1 MRSLSRI
8 TAAVTLFFYGYAICV
23 PAWADSISSSAA
35 DGNKAAQDAMNSWS
49 APTASSSEITFG
61 SGGQKQTINLSELFP
76 GVSDTSGSGDLK
88 NLYGNDE
95 GTLSA
100 GSSANTSLLS
110 ENSMSGDAYR
120 LLKDTSSTK
129 RPDLKNDPLWTN
141 TDKTIDNQDIFNKDF
156 ADCKQTTETTKTTTS
171 KHVSDMKT
179 CERVADKSGVYTLK
193 HDYTAG
199 VVKYV
204 DGPTNFQSCGP
215 GCIDIWL
222 GQVGDNYWSGYCAIY
237 ENNMTFEVINPDAI
251 QSASLTYAKW
261 DDYMQVWVANTK
273 VWSGPNENFPPET
286 AGACELG
293 TSWSTAPNVDMTSLL
308 KVKGAKEFKIRASVA
323 GKGEAYAKLRVLYD
337 PLKAVSEE
345 KWYSQEA
352 VDVASS
358 INDGYCQG
366 SFVCTKMPAIS
377 DTGCAEIDGVTVCE
391 SSFGK
396 GPPLPGISPLCQEV
410 SINSQCNFYK
420 GDMECYTDAQGQQQC
435 PVNTDRTCSVNHN
448 IKVMEIPF
456 AAKIAVEDAPGTG
469 ETNRV
474 VVDFSGGSFQN
485 TTSTLRSDASI
496 DQANFDYL
504 CKSKGE
510 DGRALP
516 QKIAV
521 SSIGLWTGHKYAP
534 KTLGVD
540 ATNIVQLPSC
550 ENGLKMIVDIKDTGS
565 GTTGWFYAHE
575 FRFKAVRIAA
585 ESYGPK
591 FCIDAANKVQ
601 SGQCSEGGAVQVTKG
616 VASGCLPLNGISV
629 CPGDSMYAAMLPS
642 PVQGVDKLFQA
653 AKVTGC
659 VNGGMNLN
667 TCAKFEADKTCGFI
681 SQKCVDGAKGDSGQ
695 CYVTEEVWDCGYD
708 VQVPSTDTKTSYQ
721 CAGPVRCLGKEC
733 FNPTDEKSTEFG
745 YAAAALQIA
754 QFAEHDLDCGENPE
768 DTTSDHVCKVFKG
781 EMMECKK
788 AVGGWVDCCEAPDG
802 VSLMDYITLTYNTIQ
817 LTEKVG
823 IIDNA
828 PTLSSAWTLGKEL
841 ASGSGWDSAW
851 SAASA
856 TNAAVT
862 DVAQLG
868 VIEGFKQ
875 QMMNYVANWT
885 ANTFGPAAANA
896 VFASGIAANGPS
908 TEAFAATNPT
918 TGAVTT
924 APNATLAS
932 SFAAV
937 LSVVMIAYM
946 IYQIANILV
955 NIIWECEPKE
965 FELGAKKETK
975 VCHYVGSYCA
985 SKTPFGCIEKRE
997 SYCCFNSP
1005 LGRIIQ
1011 EQGRPQLGMTWGDA
1025 ENPSCEALGVDQ
1037 IAKLD
1042 WSKIDISEWIGL
1054 LQVTNFYPTADKI
1067 NLDNLTGKGSALNIG
1082 EGRTDTLNRNTE
1094 RLDGLNESFSETRKA
1109 AEDNLRDTFNK

>member
-1 MRSLSRI
+1 MGSICRV
-8 TAAVTLFFYGYAICV
+8 TAAVTLFFYGYAICF
-23 PAWADSISSSAA
+23 PAWADSITTSAT
-35 DGNKAAQDAMNSWS
+35 DGNTAAKDAMNAWS
-49 APTASSSEITFG
+49 PPTASSSAITYG
-61 SGGQKQTINLSELFP
+61 SGDNKQSINLSELFP
-76 GVSDTSGSGDLK
+76 GVTDTSATGDLK
-88 NLYGNDE
+88 SLYGDDD

-100 GSSANTSLLS
+100 GAKANTTLSS

-120 LLKDTSSTK
+120 LLKDTSGTV
-129 RPDLKNDPLWTN
+129 RPDLTNDPLWTN
-141 TDKTIDNQDIFNKDF
+141 TDKVIDNQDLFDKEF
-156 ADCKQTTETTKTTTS
+156 SDCKQTTETTKTTTS

-179 CERVADKSGVYTLK
+179 CERVADKSGNYTLK

-222 GQVGDNYWSGYCAIY
+222 GQVGDNYWSGNCTIF
-237 ENNMTFEVINPDAI
+237 ENEMKFEVINPAAI

-273 VWSGPNENFPPET
+273 IWSGPNENFPPET
-286 AGACELG
+286 GGACELG

-308 KVKGAKEFKIRASVA
+308 QEKGVKEFKIRASVT

-337 PLKAVSEE
+337 PLQAVSED
-345 KWYSQEA
+345 KWYSQDALDAATA
-352 VDVASS
+352 V
-358 INDGYCQG
+358 NDGYCQG
-366 SFVCTKMPAIS
+366 SFVCSKMPALS
-377 DTGCAEIDGVTVCE
+377 DDGCAEIDGVTVCE
-391 SSFGK
+391 GSFANGS
-396 GPPLPGISPLCQEV
+396 PLPGISPLCQEV
-410 SINSQCNFYK
+410 SVSAQCNFYK
-420 GDMECYTDAQGQQQC
+420 GDMECYTDAQGQEQC
-435 PVNTDRTCSVNHN
+435 PENTDKTCAVTHN
-448 IKVMEIPF
+448 MKVMEIPF
-456 AAKIAVEDAPGTG
+456 AAKIAVEDAPGNG

-474 VVDFSGGSFQN
+474 VVDFVNGTYQN

-504 CKSKGE
+504 CRATGS
-510 DGRALP
+510 DGKLLP
-516 QKIAV
+516 QKIAL
-521 SSIGLWTGHKYAP
+521 SSTNIWTGHRYAP
-534 KTLGVD
+534 NTLGVD
-540 ATNIVQLPSC
+540 SVSVVQLPSC
-550 ENGLKMIVDIKDTGS
+550 ENGLKMVVDIQDTGH
-565 GTTGWFYAHE
+565 GTAGYFYAHE
-575 FRFKAVRIAA
+575 IRLKAVRISQ

-591 FCIDAANKVQ
+591 FCIDSANKVQ
-601 SGQCSEGGAVQVTKG
+601 TGQCSEGGTVQITKG
-616 VASGCLPLNGISV
+616 VTSGCLPLNGISV
-629 CPGDSMYAAMLPS
+629 CPGDSMYQAMMPS
-642 PVQGVDKLFQA
+642 PIQGVDKLFQS

-659 VNGGMNLN
+659 VTGGLNLD
-667 TCAKFEADKTCGFI
+667 TCTKFEADKTCGFI
-681 SQKCVDGAKGDSGQ
+681 SQKCVDGAEGNSGQ

-708 VQVPSTDTKTSYQ
+708 VEVPSTGSNTTYQ
-721 CAGPVRCLGKEC
+721 CDGPVRCLGTEC

-768 DTTSDHVCKVFKG
+768 STTEDHVCKVWKG

-788 AVGGWVDCCEAPDG
+788 AVGGWVDCCEAPEG
-802 VSLMDYITLTYNTIQ
+802 VSLMDYVSLTYNTIQ

-828 PTLSSAWTLGKEL
+828 PTLSSAWTLASQLATGK
-841 ASGSGWDSAW
+841 GWDAAW
-851 SAASA
+851 SAATA

-868 VIEGFKQ
+868 IIEGFKQ

-885 ANTFGPAAANA
+885 AQTFGATAANTI
-896 VFASGIAANGPS
+896 FASGIAANGPS
-908 TEAFAATNPT
+908 TEAFATANPATGT
-918 TGAVTT
+918 VTT
-924 APNATLAS
+924 SANATLAS

-946 IYQIANILV
+946 VYQIANILV
-955 NIIWECEPKE
+955 NIIWECEQSE

-985 SKTPFGCIEKRE
+985 SKSALGCIEKRE

-1011 EQGRPQLGMTWGDA
+1011 EQARPQLGMDWGDVK
-1025 ENPSCEALGVDQ
+1025 NPSCEGLSVDDL
-1037 IAKLD
+1037 AKLD

-1054 LQVTNFYPTADKI
+1054 LQVTNFYPTEDKI
-1067 NLDNLTGKGSALNIG
+1067 NLDNLTGSGSALNIG
-1082 EGRTDTLNRNTE
+1082 DGRTDTLDRNE
-1094 RLDGLNESFSETRKA
+1094 DRLNGLGETFSETRKT
-1109 AEDNLRDTFNK
+1109 AEDDLRSTFNQ